1 MKLEI
6 QNICKSYK
14 DKQVLNNVSH
24 TFTSGVYG
32 LLGPNG
38 AGKTTLINI
47 IIGLLSCN
55 SGVILPSEFK
65 NEYHNSIGY
74 LPQNQEYYPNFT
86 GLEFLEYMI
95 ALKKYKCEK
104 PREYALKLLSDV
116 NLADVANK
124 KIKTYSG
131 GMKQRLGIAQALLG
145 DPELLVFDEPTA
157 GLDPEERIRFRN
169 ILSYVSSNKIVI
181 ISTHIVSDVAYI
193 AKEIVMLNKGELI
206 LSGAQKDIIRTL
218 DKKVWE
224 CFCEEQNVLE
234 QMKLFKVGNVMTVD
248 GGCMLRI
255 ISDSKPTDNAV
266 EVSANLEDA
275 CLYYF
280 NEVTR

>member
-6 QNICKSYK
+6 KDICKSYK
-14 DKQVLNNVSH
+14 GKQVLCSVSH
-24 TFTSGVYG
+24 TFTPGVYG

-47 IIGLLSCN
+47 ITGLIACD
-55 SGVILPSEFK
+55 SGTLHHSEFT
-65 NEYHNSIGY
+65 NEYRNSIGY

-86 GLEFLEYMI
+86 GLEFLLYMI

-104 PREYALKLLSDV
+104 PKDYAMKLLKDV
-116 NLADVANK
+116 NLDEVANK

-131 GMKQRLGIAQALLG
+131 GMKQRIGIAQALLG
-145 DPELLVFDEPTA
+145 EPELLIFDEPTA

-169 ILSYVSSNKIVI
+169 ILSFISSNRIVI

-206 LSGAQKDIIRTL
+206 LSGTQKSIVETL
-218 DKKVWE
+218 DGKVWE
-224 CFCEEQNVLE
+224 YSCPEEDVLAV
-234 QMKLFKVGNVMTVD
+234 MKELRVSSIVAAENS
-248 GGCMLRI
+248 CLLRI
-255 ISDSKPTDNAV
+255 VSDTQPFSNAV
-266 EVSANLEDA
+266 GASANLEDA
-275 CLYYF
+275 CLYFF
-280 NEVTR
+280 NEAGK